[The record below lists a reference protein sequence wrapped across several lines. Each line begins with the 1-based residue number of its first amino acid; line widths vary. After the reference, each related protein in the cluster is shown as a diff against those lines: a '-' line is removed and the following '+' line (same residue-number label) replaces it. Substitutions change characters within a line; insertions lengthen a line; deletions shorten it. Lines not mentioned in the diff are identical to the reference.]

1 MNAPTP
7 RVSKKGC
14 YVKGRRFEYEVR
26 DDFINSGLSCRRV
39 LQSGSGIEKGD
50 LVLTCHFGEQRGE
63 AKRRRTLPTYLTEAL
78 SQGHDFTVFREDR
91 GETFVLIT
99 LDRFKQLV
107 SSPCIGRRG

>member
-1 MNAPTP
+1 MNA

-26 DDFINSGLSCRRV
+26 DDFVASGLPCRRV

-50 LVLTCHFGEQRGE
+50 LVLTCRFGEQRGE
-63 AKRRRTLPTYLTEAL
+63 AKRRRTLPAYLTEAL
-78 SQGHDFTVFREDR
+78 NQGHDFAVFREDR
-91 GETFVLIT
+91 GQTFVLIT

-107 SSPCIGRRG
+107 SRPSMSKEGVCG